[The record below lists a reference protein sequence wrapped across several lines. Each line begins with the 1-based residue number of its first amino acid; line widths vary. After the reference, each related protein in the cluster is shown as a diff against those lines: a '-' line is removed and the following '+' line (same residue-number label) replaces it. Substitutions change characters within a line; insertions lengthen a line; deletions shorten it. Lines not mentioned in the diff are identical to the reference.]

1 MKPTPGQIKLA
12 QYIESQASWWQTT
25 NDIRSPTHYCDIS
38 NDLADLVF
46 EEVITEEEAK
56 EIEKTMEVL
65 YELIKAIK
73 K

>member
-25 NDIRSPTHYCDIS
+25 NDLRSPTHYCDIS
-38 NDLADLVF
+38 NDLSELVY
-46 EEVITEEEAK
+46 EEAITEDESV
-56 EIEKTMEVL
+56 EIIKTMEVL
-65 YELIKAIK
+65 YELVKAVK